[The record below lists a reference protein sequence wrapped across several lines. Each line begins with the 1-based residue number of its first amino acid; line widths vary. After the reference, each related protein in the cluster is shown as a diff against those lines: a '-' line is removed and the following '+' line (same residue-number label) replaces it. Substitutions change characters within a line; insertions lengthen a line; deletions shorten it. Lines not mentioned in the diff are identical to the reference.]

1 MGQSKMWSAMPPE
14 EIALLQPND
23 MRKQDPARYEA
34 IVAMLAEGMSI
45 NAIER
50 ACKASHHTVF
60 KILHQEPGLN
70 RGMSAL
76 VTKLSRGANIA
87 IDVVIERLEDN
98 PSEVSTKDLAVFSG
112 IAVDKLEK
120 LSGSQSPAVTNLT
133 QININEAHDINA
145 LLASLPKDDVID
157 VEPVDTVSTKVNK
170 A

>member
-1 MGQSKMWSAMPPE
+1 MGDAKKWSALPPDQ
-14 EIALLQPND
+14 IALLAPND
-23 MRKQDPARYEA
+23 MRKADPARYEA

-87 IDVVIERLEDN
+87 IDVVIERLEED
-98 PSEVSTKDLAVFSG
+98 PGSVSTKDLSVFSG

-120 LSGSQSPAVTNLT
+120 LSGSQSPSVTNLT
-133 QININEAHDINA
+133 QINISEAHDINA

-157 VEPVDTVSTKVNK
+157 VEPADTVSAEVTED
-170 A
+170 